1 MEHLLFL
8 YAIFLLVGWL
18 LCEFSKALP
27 AGCSVVAGPTSPSF
41 FEAGLPPA
49 AGPPSP
55 PPPPRRIRRAL
66 ARARPSSPPP
76 PPPIFLSSSASPFAS
91 HYPVVTDRKPL
102 FLDEEKEVYYRR
114 MYRVDD
120 PVLGWRWRAYPKGA
134 HEARMQQLRENR
146 DGKTPFMVEPETQ
159 SPAALHPP
167 PRPSSPIVFT
177 TSRPPLPP
185 LPRPAGPVLPGIP
198 TLTPLPTGVQLM
210 ATAAPRTAPNFMAQ
224 FAERCAAVRFAPL
237 PWPSISFTEQFALS
251 CRASLSLPLPWPV
264 ALSVALPPSAPLLAP
279 PAPPAPVAPV
289 ASLPAATLP
298 PLVLS
303 APFVPPATFHFVAT
317 AARHDRRPRLNPRR
331 RATSCPQPPRH
342 RLSLLRSLRRFLLL
356 PPLLLS
362 PLLLCQ

>member
-1 MEHLLFL
+1 
-8 YAIFLLVGWL
+8 
-18 LCEFSKALP
+18 
-27 AGCSVVAGPTSPSF
+27 
-41 FEAGLPPA
+41 
-49 AGPPSP
+49 
-55 PPPPRRIRRAL
+55 
-66 ARARPSSPPP
+66 
-76 PPPIFLSSSASPFAS
+76 
-91 HYPVVTDRKPL
+91 
-102 FLDEEKEVYYRR
+102 

-331 RATSCPQPPRH
+331 RATPLAPNPRATDSPCSAPCADSCCCPRSYCRRCSCASSSTNTNTSTSTSTSTTSSSSSSCAAALRSSRLLLLLRCH
-342 RLSLLRSLRRFLLL
+342 RLVPLVPLLRGRHLLARLR
-356 PPLLLS
+356 S
-362 PLLLCQ
+362 PR